1 MIRLRDEGGVIRQ
14 GFNVYP
20 RGSVMFGFL
29 FALGTWRWALR
40 RSRVTGIIYCSLW
53 RVK

>member
-20 RGSVMFGFL
+20 AGSVMVGFIL
-29 FALGTWRWALR
+29 ALGSLRWSLR
-40 RSRVTGIIYCSLW
+40 YSRASGLGYCSVW
-53 RVK
+53 RVQ